1 VYVCVGGEASCNMVQ
16 YIICGVVWCGVVW
29 CGVVWCGVV
38 DDMRCG
44 VVSCGVV
51 E

>member
-16 YIICGVVWCGVVW
+16 YMLCGVVW

-44 VVSCGVV
+44 VVSCSVV
-51 E
+51 WCS

>member
-16 YIICGVVWCGVVW
+16 YMLCGVVW